1 MPVTC
6 TVQHKLAYSKTGKSW
21 LISPWMIMDKDN
33 QKWLKI
39 EAHCFGLI
47 NLLSAEKVEAKAR
60 PTLNGDLNFK
70 KIIDTRNKEVF
81 NKQDNL
87 FEENAQEP
95 KTKKRKRHEVR
106 DEDGPVHMMVE
117 VENDKKLCCL
127 KPTKKTESLYL
138 QFTEENLEIFF
149 DFMSKDL
156 QLSTSGSKRSY
167 VRSGKYKAKKADNVD
182 DEDSCSNEQSGE

>member
-1 MPVTC
+1 
-6 TVQHKLAYSKTGKSW
+6 
-21 LISPWMIMDKDN
+21 MDKDN

-60 PTLNGDLNFK
+60 PTLNGDLKFK

-87 FEENAQEP
+87 FEENAPEQ
-95 KTKKRKRHEVR
+95 KTKKRKKNEMK

-127 KPTKKTESLYL
+127 KPTKKTESLHL
-138 QFTEENLEIFF
+138 QFTEANLEIFF

-156 QLSTSGSKRSY
+156 QLSTAGSKRSY
-167 VRSGKYKAKKADNVD
+167 VRSGKYKAKKADDVD
-182 DEDSCSNEQSGE
+182 DEDSCSNEQSENVEK